1 MIYTA
6 SLEDIEE
13 IQQIAHRIWPISY
26 KDIISSQQIEFMLDK
41 MYGVDSLKKQMQD
54 EGCEFLLIKPNER
67 SVGFACYGRNQQGIW
82 RLHKLYVEVDQHG
95 KGLGKQLL
103 QEVCRRVVARGGN
116 ELELNVN
123 KYNPA
128 LNFYKANGFVLRREE
143 VLDIGNNFVMDDF
156 VLVKSLG

>member
-1 MIYTA
+1 MINTA
-6 SLEDIEE
+6 TIEDIEE
-13 IQQIAHRIWPISY
+13 IRAIAHRIWPVSY
-26 KDIISSQQIEFMLDK
+26 KEIISSEQIDFMLDK

-67 SVGFACYGRNQQGIW
+67 SVGFASYGMNDHGIW
-82 RLHKLYVEVDQHG
+82 RLHKLYVDMDQHG

-103 QEVCRRVVARGGN
+103 QEVCRRIVAKGGS

-128 LNFYKANGFVLRREE
+128 QDFYKANGFVLRREE

-156 VLVKSLG
+156 VLVKSL